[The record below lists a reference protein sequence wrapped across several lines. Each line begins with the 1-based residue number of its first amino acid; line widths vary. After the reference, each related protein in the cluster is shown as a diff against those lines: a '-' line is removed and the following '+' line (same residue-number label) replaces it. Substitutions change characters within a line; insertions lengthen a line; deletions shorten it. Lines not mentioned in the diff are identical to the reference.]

1 MANNQVEYDYDYKGD
16 SLFVYCVDSYE
27 YDVSLEL
34 DNDVILDLDV
44 GGKPVAF
51 EFLNA
56 SKIFRLDK
64 AYFKNLIG
72 INIQSKIT
80 VDAINLNIQL
90 TALIH
95 NKNQSFDVNRIVSN
109 LNKIPVTESIYINQ
123 NIFSFFIF

>member
-1 MANNQVEYDYDYKGD
+1 MANNQVKYDYDYKGD
-16 SLFVYCVDSYE
+16 SLFVYCVDFYE

-56 SKIFRLDK
+56 SKIFKLDK

-80 VDAINLNIQL
+80 VDAINLNVRL

-95 NKNQSFDVNRIVSN
+95 SKNQSFDVNRITGN
-109 LNKIPVTESIYINQ
+109 LNNLPEMESVLV
-123 NIFSFFIF
+123 SA

>member
-16 SLFVYCVDSYE
+16 SLLFVYCVDSYE

-44 GGKPVAF
+44 DGKPVAF

-56 SKIFRLDK
+56 SKVFKLDK
-64 AYFKNLIG
+64 AYFKNLLSIG
-72 INIQSKIT
+72 IQSKIT
-80 VDAINLNIQL
+80 VDAINLNVRL

-95 NKNQSFDVNRIVSN
+95 NKNHLFDVNRITSN
-109 LNKIPVTESIYINQ
+109 LNNIPVMETVLVSA
-123 NIFSFFIF
+123 